1 MSVVNSPAHAPT
13 VTARTPRVATAVRV
27 SLATDYTVIP
37 VQTRMNVQTRPS
49 ALDRS
54 VSTPRAHT
62 SVCPA
67 SQALG
72 WSTDTAQVGHN
83 MAFVNTDTC
92 RSDHLHNKPFVS
104 VSLIF
109 IFFIF
114 RSFFFF
120 FFADVDECLYSPTP
134 CANGR
139 CENTAGSYKCACR
152 SGFRLQGNTC
162 GGETAR

>member
-1 MSVVNSPAHAPT
+1 MSVVNPPAHAPT
-13 VTARTPRVATAVRV
+13 VTARTPREATAVRV

-37 VQTRMNVQTRPS
+37 VQTQMNVQTRPS
-49 ALDRS
+49 ALARS
-54 VSTPRAHT
+54 VATPRAHT

-72 WSTDTAQVGHN
+72 WSTDAAQVGHN
-83 MAFVNTDTC
+83 MV
-92 RSDHLHNKPFVS
+92 
-104 VSLIF
+104 F
-109 IFFIF
+109 IDNSTLERLRTVFLLL
-114 RSFFFF
+114 
-120 FFADVDECLYSPTP
+120 FFADVDECLHSPSR

-162 GGETAR
+162 TGKTYFSR